1 MNAKNHAS
9 LPLGIVSDE
18 ITTGF
23 RDALRHGLSWG
34 ITRYEIRCLVSG
46 RVPEVE
52 PAEWNDVLQAV
63 KQHGVVITGL
73 SPGIFKHDLNQG
85 AELERELTDVLPRTI
100 VMARECGARLIIV
113 FGFKRLPEE
122 PADHHVLAVDYL
134 RRAAEI
140 AGRAGVTIAVE
151 NEPGFHCD
159 TGINTR
165 RIIEEAGSASLG
177 ANWDPCN
184 AFGTDEIPFPD
195 GYAAIKPVIVNVHAK
210 DTKKGS
216 LIQCVPIGEGVIDW
230 EGQMRALMHDRI
242 VGHVTIETH
251 CLPLIGQSEKNVLA
265 LRNMMERIDAP

>member
-1 MNAKNHAS
+1 MNTKNHAS

-63 KQHGVVITGL
+63 KQHGVAVTAL
-73 SPGIFKHDLNQG
+73 SPGIFKHDLAHD

-140 AGRAGVTIAVE
+140 AGRAGLTIAIE

-165 RIIEEAGSASLG
+165 RIIEEVGSASLG

-184 AFGTDEIPFPD
+184 AFGTDEVPFPD

-230 EGQMRALMHDRI
+230 DGQMRALMRDRI
-242 VGHVTIETH
+242 VPHVTIETH

-265 LRNMMERIDAP
+265 LRRMMERIDAP

>member
-1 MNAKNHAS
+1 MNTKNHPS

-23 RDALRHGLSWG
+23 RDALRHGLAWG
-34 ITRYEIRCLVSG
+34 ITRYEIRCLASG

-63 KQHGVVITGL
+63 KQHGVVITAL

-140 AGRAGVTIAVE
+140 AGRAGVTIAIE

-184 AFGTDEIPFPD
+184 AFGTEEVPFPD
-195 GYAAIKPVIVNVHAK
+195 GYAAIKTVIVNVHAK

-265 LRNMMERIDAP
+265 LRHMMERIDAP